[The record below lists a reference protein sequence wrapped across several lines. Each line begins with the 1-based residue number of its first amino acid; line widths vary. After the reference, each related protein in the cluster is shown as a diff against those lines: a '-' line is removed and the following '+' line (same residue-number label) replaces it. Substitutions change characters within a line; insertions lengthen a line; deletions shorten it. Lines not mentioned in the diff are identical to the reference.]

1 MLYLETR
8 KLLHPLLLTRHSK
21 FQVSTIYA
29 AVETQATAK
38 TINFYGGYRNKASR
52 TQHRWFILPHLLFK
66 PVVATTTGGAVS
78 VSAGNKPV
86 YIQHIVG
93 TTIGPRRKTDACV
106 HALALQFSILLV
118 LWSFI
123 EVFAPSGCANKK
135 AAQLREKINSNLH
148 TVCVYWLQILTFP
161 QFLTSR
167 FSSLGAHH
175 QNLQCH

>member
-8 KLLHPLLLTRHSK
+8 KLLHLLLLTRHSK

-52 TQHRWFILPHLLFK
+52 TQHRFILPHLLFK

-93 TTIGPRRKTDACV
+93 TTIGPEERQM
-106 HALALQFSILLV
+106 HAFM
-118 LWSFI
+118 
-123 EVFAPSGCANKK
+123 
-135 AAQLREKINSNLH
+135 H
-148 TVCVYWLQILTFP
+148 WLYNFQYYLYCDHLFKY
-161 QFLTSR
+161 L
-167 FSSLGAHH
+167 HH
-175 QNLQCH
+175 QGVPTKRQLSLERK